1 MRFTRTKNKYK
12 IRRIAKVVLTSV
24 FKAVDQEVIFYFLR
38 PFFPTHSFNIISDHG
53 KCQHHQTI
61 HDGITT
67 MAYLAVKLGKFNQQA
82 HVMYIDALFHLC
94 LLTFHCRRPHC
105 LNCTGLL
112 GKSTVAF
119 TDRHS
124 CIKWR

>member
-1 MRFTRTKNKYK
+1 MMH
-12 IRRIAKVVLTSV
+12 
-24 FKAVDQEVIFYFLR
+24 YFLR
-38 PFFPTHSFNIISDHG
+38 PFFPTHSFNIISDLG

-82 HVMYIDALFHLC
+82 HGIYIGALFHLC
-94 LLTFHCRRPHC
+94 LLTFHFRRPHC

-119 TDRHS
+119 TDRHP